1 MKEESINLSCKEGGS
16 DKVYN
21 LQLKD
26 VSTGWSVCFQYGR
39 RGTSLNNSCKVENI
53 AYDDAKKVYDRLV
66 KEKNSKGYKGSGETQ
81 SATST
86 VSTMIESRDTGCRPQ
101 LLNDIPEEDVEKY
114 LTDDNWCAQEK
125 YDGRRRM
132 IIRTGS
138 TTVPTNRKGQ
148 TVAIDS
154 AIIHESVSLLPN
166 GILDGEDMG
175 DYIMLFD
182 LLQVGVPYKTRYL
195 ELQRLFKGFINDKLK
210 LVTTAWTTGEKRD
223 LLEKLRKENA
233 EGIVFKRVDAG
244 YVPGRPNSGGDQLK
258 YKFCATATCWVN
270 GINPTKRSV
279 SLNVNDRE
287 GQAICV
293 GNVTVYPNQEIPKAG
308 SIVEV
313 RYLYYF
319 QGGSLFQP
327 VLLGCRE
334 DADISDCTLSQLKVK
349 REENVTEG

>member
-1 MKEESINLSCKEGGS
+1 MEESISLYYREGGS

-21 LQLKD
+21 AELKD
-26 VSTGWSVCFQYGR
+26 IDTGWTVSFSYGR
-39 RGTSLNNSCKVENI
+39 RGTALSTGEKVSNASLPL
-53 AYDDAKKVYDRLV
+53 AKKVYDKLIS
-66 KEKNSKGYKGSGETQ
+66 EKRSKGYVEDSSGKPVTI
-81 SATST
+81 SST
-86 VSTMIESRDTGCRPQ
+86 IASRDTGVRPQ
-101 LLNDIPEEDVEKY
+101 LLNEISVEDVEKY

-138 TTVPTNRKGQ
+138 TTVATNRKGQ
-148 TVAIDS
+148 TVAINM
-154 AIIHESVSLLPN
+154 AIISESVSLLPN

-210 LVTTAWTTGEKRD
+210 LVTTAWTTGEKRA

-270 GINPTKRSV
+270 GVNPTKRSV
-279 SLNVNDRE
+279 SLNVNDHE

-293 GNVTVYPNQEIPKAG
+293 GNVTVYPNQEVPKAG

-327 VLLGCRE
+327 VLLGPR
-334 DADISDCTLSQLKVK
+334 DDMDISDCTLNQLKVK
-349 REENVTEG
+349 REEHVTEG